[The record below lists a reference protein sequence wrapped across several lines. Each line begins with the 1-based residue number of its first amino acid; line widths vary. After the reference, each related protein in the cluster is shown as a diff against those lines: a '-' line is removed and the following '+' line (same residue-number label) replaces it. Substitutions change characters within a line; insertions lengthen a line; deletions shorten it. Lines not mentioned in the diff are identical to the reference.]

1 MCLFWIL
8 SNKLDL
14 NQETRF
20 AINATLSMPGQM
32 IMVKIAGLKYVSL
45 LQQNANNSIKTFR
58 DIVVAKVSLDQA

>member
-1 MCLFWIL
+1 
-8 SNKLDL
+8 
-14 NQETRF
+14 
-20 AINATLSMPGQM
+20 MPGQM